1 MIAYIVKLLSNS
13 KLFKQKFVLPARK
26 GSIREIAEKKQVPKT
41 TIDRFSFRSFCIVL
55 ALAMGLD
62 VAYILLSVKSY
73 AYNVPGHGVKLV
85 GSYLLLPQFVLIDFG
100 VAV

>member
-55 ALAMGLD
+55 AMGLD

-73 AYNVPGHGVKLV
+73 AYNVPGHSVKLV
-85 GSYLLLPQFVLIDFG
+85 GSYLLLLQFVLIDFG
-100 VAV
+100 LAV